1 MTGPNRDE
9 RMELIRRI
17 SASLVFS
24 RSDRLR
30 AFLVFIAEQSLT
42 RPAVRLAE
50 HEIGCKVFGRKESY
64 LPLEDSVVRTAAR
77 RLRSK
82 LREYF
87 DGEGREEIW
96 RVDVPKGSY
105 VPVFTRETRGPRQP
119 SLISAFI
126 EESSQGLLVVCS
138 DSSLVLMSS
147 LAQRTISPEEYSSRE
162 FAPPEAGPF
171 TDERLAEFWRDLTVA
186 RYTSYADL
194 AIIQSVLRAA
204 GAHADRVVVRH
215 SRDISSRDLHFSRT
229 ILIGGLVA
237 NPWTALYEESCNFRV
252 SPHFATNK
260 FGFRAELVNC
270 APLPGEPASF
280 FCPKS
285 SSKTGP
291 WHARLA
297 LLPGLSGEGRVLLIA
312 GLNAAAAEAAGEFAG
327 DPQAAAELTKL
338 LDAKQLKTLPP
349 FEAVLETKVVDSV
362 PERARIVAFRRAPSR
377 ETAFPKDNGRR
388 ALGPESC

>member
-1 MTGPNRDE
+1 MSEPSRDE
-9 RMELIRRI
+9 RMDLIRRI
-17 SASLVFS
+17 SASSAFT

-30 AFLVFIAEQSLT
+30 AFLVFITEQYFT
-42 RPAVRLAE
+42 RPEIRLTE
-50 HEIGCKVFGRKESY
+50 HDIGCRVFGRKDGY

-82 LREYF
+82 LRDYF
-87 DGEGREEIW
+87 DEEGREESW

-105 VPVFTRETRGPRQP
+105 VPVFTQRESPGTRPP

-126 EESSQGLLVVCS
+126 DESSQGLLVVSS

-162 FAPPEAGPF
+162 FALPSTGLF
-171 TDERLAEFWRDLTVA
+171 KDERLADFWRDLAVT

-194 AIIQSVLRAA
+194 AVIQSVLKAA
-204 GAHADRVVVRH
+204 GSHAGRVVIRH
-215 SRDISSRDLHFSRT
+215 SRDISSRDLHVSRT

-237 NPWTALYEESCNFRV
+237 NPWTALYEQSCNFRV
-252 SPHFATNK
+252 RAHFAPNK

-270 APLPGEPASF
+270 NPLPGEPAAFS
-280 FCPKS
+280 CPKS
-285 SSKTGP
+285 STKTGP
-291 WHARLA
+291 WHARLT
-297 LLPGLSGEGRVLLIA
+297 LLPSLSGEGRVLLIA

-327 DPQAAAELTKL
+327 DPEAAVELMKL
-338 LDAKQLKTLPP
+338 LDAKQLKKLPP

-362 PERARIVAFRRAPSR
+362 PERARIVAFRRG
-377 ETAFPKDNGRR
+377 FQG
-388 ALGPESC
+388 